1 MELYRVEHL
10 SFSYPVYETYG
21 AEKKSEDRRQPEAVS
36 DCSFCV
42 EEGSFVTLCGE
53 TGSGKSTLLR
63 LLKKE
68 LQPEGTQ
75 SGRILYLGKPL
86 SDYAYGETAAEI
98 GFVMQNPDDQP
109 VTDRVWHELAFG
121 LENMGLRTEEIRR
134 RVAETAGY
142 FGIGGWYERPVAEL
156 SGGQKQLLNLA
167 AVMAMEPKVL
177 LLDEPTAQLDPI
189 AARNFMNRIVNV
201 NRELGVTVLLAEH
214 RLEEALP
221 VSDRVLVL
229 GGRRLI
235 CEGTPEQVVR
245 FLPREAAIYRAFPI
259 AARLY
264 RELTEKDAC
273 GEGKTAEEGAC
284 GENQAAE
291 KGTCGESQAAEKG
304 TCGEGKAAE
313 ESADGES
320 QALQGRGA
328 VQKNAAAKESV
339 QTENMPLTVSEGKR
353 WLRQHAPG
361 REKEAGADQGE
372 EGAGKKTDGRTVRP
386 GKEAPVLELKQ
397 VFFRYERHAADV
409 LRGTE
414 LAVRRGETVGLFGGN
429 GSGKTTLLRLI
440 AGMERPQAGRIKRGV
455 SRVGYLP
462 QDIETLFAADTVE
475 KELRLS
481 GAAPTGRLLPYAD
494 CHPYDLSGGE
504 KQLLA
509 WEKVLAGKP
518 ELLLLDEP
526 TKGLDVSGKEEIARR
541 VRALAGEGVTILLAT
556 HDAELAAACCSRC
569 GLLFQGELAVFE
581 ETRRFFEGN
590 HFYTT
595 AAARL
600 AQGIFDHV
608 LTDEELFERCRG

>member
-21 AEKKSEDRRQPEAVS
+21 AEKKSEVRRQPEAVS

-75 SGRILYLGKPL
+75 SGRLLYLGKPL
-86 SDYAYGETAAEI
+86 SDYDYGETAAEI

-235 CEGTPEQVVR
+235 CEGTPEQIVR
-245 FLPREAAIYRAFPI
+245 FLPKEEAVYRAFPI

-264 RELTEKDAC
+264 RELTEK
-273 GEGKTAEEGAC
+273 GAC
-284 GENQAAE
+284 GEEKTAE
-291 KGTCGESQAAEKG
+291 KGMCGESQAAEESVS
-304 TCGEGKAAE
+304 GEV
-313 ESADGES
+313 
-320 QALQGRGA
+320 QALRERGA

-372 EGAGKKTDGRTVRP
+372 EGAGPKKDSRTVRP

>member
-21 AEKKSEDRRQPEAVS
+21 AEKKSEVRRQREAVS

-98 GFVMQNPDDQP
+98 GFVMQNPDDQL

-134 RVAETAGY
+134 RVAETADY

-235 CEGTPEQVVR
+235 CEGTPEQIVR

-264 RELTEKDAC
+264 RELTEK
-273 GEGKTAEEGAC
+273 GA
-284 GENQAAE
+284 
-291 KGTCGESQAAEKG
+291 CGESQAAEKG
-304 TCGEGKAAE
+304 MCGESQAAE
-313 ESADGES
+313 ESVGGEV
-320 QALQGRGA
+320 QDLRERGA

-372 EGAGKKTDGRTVRP
+372 EGAGPKKDSRTVRP